1 MIKKYIATFFSHFGA
16 IRFERGLREYGIK
29 GIVKPVPRSLSSSC
43 GTCVE
48 FEIDMNLSEKFQDE
62 KDVFYLKDNELKI
75 NDKHNEIEQVA
86 EISEEGYRRIYTAKE

>member
-48 FEIDMNLSEKFQDE
+48 FEIDTGASEKLSDE
-62 KDVFYLKDNELKI
+62 KAVFYLKDNELKI
-75 NDKHNEIEQVA
+75 NDKHNEIEQVT

>member
-16 IRFERGLREYGIK
+16 IRFERELRAYGIK

-48 FEIDMNLSEKFQDE
+48 FEIAMSLSEKFRDE